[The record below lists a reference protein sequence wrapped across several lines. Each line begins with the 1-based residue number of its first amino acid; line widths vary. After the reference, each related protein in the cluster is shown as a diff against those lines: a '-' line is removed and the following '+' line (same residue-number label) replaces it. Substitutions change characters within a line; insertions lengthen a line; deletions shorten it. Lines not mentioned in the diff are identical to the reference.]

1 MGTEKNTTP
10 EQTTPEQTTPEHSA
24 PEQSAKEIALEQLL
38 NEMRESNKTRQETI
52 KELKVQN
59 EKLLLLVNAGTEQ
72 KQADDGEL
80 FSIFNKY
87 EKNKK

>member
-10 EQTTPEQTTPEHSA
+10 EQTTQEQTAT
-24 PEQSAKEIALEQLL
+24 EQSAREIALEQLL

-72 KQADDGEL
+72 KQKDDGEL

>member
-1 MGTEKNTTP
+1 MDTEKNTAP
-10 EQTTPEQTTPEHSA
+10 EQSAPEQSA

-38 NEMRESNKTRQETI
+38 NEMRENNKTRQETI

>member
-1 MGTEKNTTP
+1 MDAEKNITP
-10 EQTTPEQTTPEHSA
+10 EQEQ
-24 PEQSAKEIALEQLL
+24 EQSAREIAMEQLL
-38 NEMRESNKTRQETI
+38 NEMRESYKTRQETI

-59 EKLLLLVNAGTEQ
+59 EKLLLLVNAGADQ

>member
-1 MGTEKNTTP
+1 MDKEKNTENNTTP
-10 EQTTPEQTTPEHSA
+10 EQEQTT

>member
-1 MGTEKNTTP
+1 MDTEKNTTP
-10 EQTTPEQTTPEHSA
+10 EQNA

-59 EKLLLLVNAGTEQ
+59 EKLLLLVNAGSEQ

>member
-1 MGTEKNTTP
+1 MDTEKNITQ
-10 EQTTPEQTTPEHSA
+10 EQTTPKQAA

-52 KELKVQN
+52 NELKVQN

>member
-1 MGTEKNTTP
+1 MDTEKNTTP
-10 EQTTPEQTTPEHSA
+10 EQTTPEQTA
-24 PEQSAKEIALEQLL
+24 PEQSAREIALEQLL

-72 KQADDGEL
+72 KQVDDGEL

-87 EKNKK
+87 EK

>member
-1 MGTEKNTTP
+1 MDTEKNSTT
-10 EQTTPEQTTPEHSA
+10 EQTTQEQNA

-38 NEMRESNKTRQETI
+38 NEMRESNKARQETI

-72 KQADDGEL
+72 KQANDGEL

>member
-1 MGTEKNTTP
+1 MDTEKNTTEQSAP
-10 EQTTPEQTTPEHSA
+10 EQSA

-59 EKLLLLVNAGTEQ
+59 EKLLLLVNAGAEQ
-72 KQADDGEL
+72 KQADDGVL

>member
-1 MGTEKNTTP
+1 MDAEKNNTQ
-10 EQTTPEQTTPEHSA
+10 EQNEQEQNA
-24 PEQSAKEIALEQLL
+24 PEQSAREIALEQLL

>member
-1 MGTEKNTTP
+1 MDTEKSTTP
-10 EQTTPEQTTPEHSA
+10 EQEQEQTA